1 MKKKYS
7 KPEMRVV
14 TFRRRLQILLYS
26 GDSVRGARSNEDFKY
41 EGGRDYESR

>member
-14 TFRRRLQILLYS
+14 TFRRRLQILLS
-26 GDSVRGARSNEDFKY
+26 SDNSVRGIRSNEDFEY